1 MLPEEAQLKKGA
13 LVMESGFI
21 SIVGSISPYP
31 WAGLSVQD
39 ELIPLSY
46 HIHIPER
53 VKFGNV
59 RTSTNPKRCGQ
70 DYVDFNAGGE
80 SQ

>member
-1 MLPEEAQLKKGA
+1 MCHLTKGKDASIGSTAATCFFKKGA
-13 LVMESGFI
+13 LVMESGFTFHCRE
-21 SIVGSISPYP
+21 PLP
-31 WAGLSVQD
+31 LPMGLSVQD

-59 RTSTNPKRCGQ
+59 
-70 DYVDFNAGGE
+70 
-80 SQ
+80 

>member
-1 MLPEEAQLKKGA
+1 
-13 LVMESGFI
+13 MEFGFI
-21 SIVGSISPYP
+21 FHCRELLPLSM
-31 WAGLSVQD
+31 GLSVQD

-70 DYVDFNAGGE
+70 DYVDFNGGGRIPVNFK
-80 SQ
+80 